1 MNGVITFN
9 NFDKERPYVFEVRE
23 IYGTFLAVVI
33 SKKKHIALK
42 ASSDWLLKLARFAPE
57 NIVIVAG
64 INELKSS
71 FYAILS
77 HCFGVI

>member
-1 MNGVITFN
+1 M
-9 NFDKERPYVFEVRE
+9 
-23 IYGTFLAVVI
+23 
-33 SKKKHIALK
+33 K